1 MSSAMD
7 TTRGALVTGAAH
19 GIGAAIVWRLAATGV
34 CRFLLVD
41 RDAPALQAL
50 AAELQAAGG
59 AALPLALDLG
69 DAQALRNGLRTALR
83 DFGALDIVVNNAGV
97 ATENEP
103 DDHATWQQVMAVN
116 LEAPFLVTALA
127 LQALRDHGRIVNV
140 SSILGRAGKLRNT
153 AYCASK
159 HGLLGYTKALALDL
173 AMRRITVNAVLPGW
187 VDTPLL
193 RRELAA
199 QAGQLGV
206 RPQDIERNARKQVP
220 LKRFVGCDEVAAM
233 VAYLCGAEAAGI
245 TAQSFVIDGGAT
257 CGM

>member
-1 MSSAMD
+1 MATLGGRS
-7 TTRGALVTGAAH
+7 ALVTGGSR
-19 GIGAAIVWRLAATGV
+19 GIGRAIVERLVADGATV
-34 CRFLLVD
+34 TFSFVD
-41 RDAPALQAL
+41 RAE
-50 AAELQAAGG
+50 AADEVVAN
-59 AALPLALDLG
+59 LG
-69 DAQALRNGLRTALR
+69 DNVRAVRCDLADGPAILRLFDEAEA
-83 DFGALDIVVNNAGV
+83 FGRGLDIVVNNAGV

-103 DDHATWQQVMAVN
+103 DDYATWQQVMAVN
-116 LEAPFLVTALA
+116 LQAPFLITALA

-206 RPQDIERNARKQVP
+206 RPQDTERNARKQVP

-233 VAYLCGAEAAGI
+233 VAYLCGAEAAGV